1 MRNPFGL
8 EGKRALITGG
18 SKGIGLGIAQGLAQ
32 AGAAVVLVA
41 RHEADLESAR
51 QSMEALGT
59 ETATFQFDI
68 AHTRETEAFY
78 QHVNETSG
86 PMDILV
92 NNAGINLRAPAHE
105 LSLDDWD
112 AVIQVNLSAMF
123 AFAQAFAKERMAA
136 NSGGVIINIASLMS
150 EAARPT
156 TAAYTASKGGVR
168 QLTKALAVDWAP
180 YGIRVNAIGPGYI
193 QTPLTQPLQDD
204 PEFNAW
210 VLKRTPLGRWGV
222 PEDLA
227 HAAVFLASDG
237 AAFITGQTMYVDG
250 GWLATF

>member
-32 AGAAVVLVA
+32 AGAAVALVA